1 MLLKFTEHLSL
12 LLIILLNFLKY
23 LILEQ
28 YDQQKRKMLCKLQKH
43 FVWLLYMGL
52 TKQNASEVYRASFSF
67 VDHIAQE
74 LDISK
79 SDVLIVPD
87 LYMGL
92 LKHHFLKY
100 LILEQYDQQKRK
112 MLCKL
117 QKLKFT
123 EHLSLLLIILLKN

>member
-1 MLLKFTEHLSL
+1 MGLLLK
-12 LLIILLNFLKY
+12 NFAESNDKEYISIERRGDNLAV
-23 LILEQ
+23 EAAATNN
-28 YDQQKRKMLCKLQKH
+28 
-43 FVWLLYMGL
+43 LYVRL
-52 TKQNASEVYRASFSF
+52 
-67 VDHIAQE
+67 
-74 LDISK
+74 
-79 SDVLIVPD
+79 D

-117 QKLKFT
+117 QLLKFT